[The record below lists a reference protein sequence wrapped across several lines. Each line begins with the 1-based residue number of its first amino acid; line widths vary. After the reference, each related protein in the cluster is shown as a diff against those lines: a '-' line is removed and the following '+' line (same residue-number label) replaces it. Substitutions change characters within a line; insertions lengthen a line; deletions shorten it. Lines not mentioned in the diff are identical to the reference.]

1 MDLDLGYPQEKQFL
15 FLRDKHRY
23 VGYGGAR
30 GGGKSW
36 SVRYKAVR
44 LALEHPGIDILIV
57 RRTLEEL
64 RNNHIK
70 PLRATLN
77 GIATYNKTEKVFT
90 FPKQPGAPLGSTINL
105 GYCDNDGD
113 AEQYQGAEHD
123 VVFLEEATNLKE
135 DWIKKIDLTVR
146 GNAKYPKRTYFTCNP
161 GGVSHDY
168 IKRLFV
174 DKEYQ
179 EDEDPNDYSFI
190 SALVTDNTYLMENQ
204 PGYYNMLKN
213 LPSKLR
219 AAWLEGRWDVYEGQF
234 FEDFRTTPDVEQC
247 VAHGIEPDVARQR
260 HLWTH
265 VIPAF
270 DLNVGEA
277 KSWVIYRSYD
287 FGYSKPFSCAWSAID
302 YDGTMY
308 RILELYGCTGEPD
321 EGVKWT
327 PDEQARK
334 IREIETTHPWLQG
347 RQIFGVADPAI
358 WDTSRGESIAET
370 MNRHGVSFT
379 PGDHE
384 RIPGWMQ
391 CHYRLQFDQNGRARF
406 YVFDNCKHFIRTI
419 PQLMYSETHNEDL
432 DTSMEDHIA
441 DEWRYLCMA
450 RPITPIRAIPETV
463 HLFDPLNQFK
473 KRGD

>member
-1 MDLDLGYPQEKQFL
+1 MELDLGYPQEKQFL

-70 PLRATLN
+70 PLRATLS

-90 FPKQPGAPLGSTINL
+90 FPKQPGAALGSTINL

-168 IKRLFV
+168 IRRLFV
-174 DKEYQ
+174 NRVYQ
-179 EDEDPNDYSFI
+179 DDEDPDDYSFI

-204 PGYYNMLKN
+204 PGYYRMLKN
-213 LPSKLR
+213 LPAKLR

-234 FEDFRTTPDVEQC
+234 FEDFRTTPDIDGC
-247 VAHGIEPDVARQR
+247 AASGITPEEAQRQR
-260 HLWTH
+260 RWTH
-265 VIPAF
+265 VIKPF
-270 DLNVGEA
+270 DLSTGA
-277 KSWVIYRSYD
+277 ARGWKLYRSYD
-287 FGYSKPFSCAWSAID
+287 FGYSKPFSCAWWAVD
-302 YDGTMY
+302 YDGVIY
-308 RILELYGCTGEPD
+308 RVMELYGCTGEPN
-321 EGVKWT
+321 EGVKWS
-327 PDEQARK
+327 PEQQFRK
-334 IREIETTHPWLQG
+334 IHEIETTHPWFAG
-347 RQIFGVADPAI
+347 RHIDGVADPAI
-358 WDTSRGESIAET
+358 WDASHGESIAET
-370 MNRHGVSFT
+370 AAKYGVYFA
-379 PGDHE
+379 PGDHK

-391 CHYRLQFDQNGRARF
+391 CHYRLQFDENGYPRM
-406 YVFDNCKHFIRTI
+406 YVFDTCKAFLRTI
-419 PQLMYSETHNEDL
+419 PLMVYSQTHSEDL
-432 DTSMEDHIA
+432 DTSLEDHVA
-441 DEWRYLCMA
+441 DEWRYFCMS
-450 RPITPIRAIPETV
+450 RPIEPMAVPEEKIVT
-463 HLFDPLNQFK
+463 FDPLNQY
-473 KRGD
+473 RRRE